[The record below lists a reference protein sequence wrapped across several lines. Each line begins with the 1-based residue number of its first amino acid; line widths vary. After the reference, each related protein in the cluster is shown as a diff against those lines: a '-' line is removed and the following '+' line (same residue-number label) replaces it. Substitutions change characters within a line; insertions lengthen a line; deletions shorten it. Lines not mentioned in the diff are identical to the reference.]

1 MIVTDTILE
10 QASRLKAAGEQFALV
25 TVVRSDSPTSAK
37 PGAKGIVRLDG
48 TIEGWIGGGCAQPAV
63 IKTAKQAL
71 RDGQP
76 RLIRITPD
84 TEGDA
89 DEGITEFG
97 MACHSGGTLDIFID
111 PVTVKPTLLILGSAP
126 AGQVLTGLAARVGFH
141 VVVADRRIE
150 REAFPEAAAVL
161 DSMDGITLQPPAFV
175 VVATQGR
182 RDEAGLEAALAT
194 GAEYVA
200 FISSGRK
207 ADKLREYLK
216 ERGHDP
222 ARVDAIIA
230 PAGVPTGAVT
240 PEEIALSVL
249 AGVSQARRAGKG
261 AVSAA
266 AAARAPQPETAP
278 EPPAQAGE
286 EAGEAI
292 DPVCGMSVE
301 IADAEHVAEH
311 GGRRYYFCCAGCRHK
326 FEKSPDE
333 YLERST

>member
-1 MIVTDTILE
+1 MIVSDTILD
-10 QASRLKAAGEQFALV
+10 QASRRKAGGEQFALV

-37 PGAKGIVRLDG
+37 PGAKAIVLADG

-63 IKTAKQAL
+63 IKTARQAL

-84 TEGDA
+84 TQGDV

-126 AGQVLTGLAARVGFH
+126 AAQVLTGLAARVGFH
-141 VVVADRRIE
+141 VVIADRKLTRVQ
-150 REAFPEAAAVL
+150 FPEADVVL
-161 DSMDGITLQPPAFV
+161 DSLEGIALRAPAFV

-182 RDEAGLEAALAT
+182 RDEAALEAALAT

-200 FISSGRK
+200 FVSSARK
-207 ADKLREYLK
+207 ADKLRQYLK

-222 ARVDAIIA
+222 ARVEAIIA

-249 AGVSQARRAGKG
+249 AGVSQARRAGQG
-261 AVSAA
+261 SVSAA
-266 AAARAPQPETAP
+266 AALGSPQPQPAP
-278 EPPAQAGE
+278 EPTAGGDG

-292 DPVCGMSVE
+292 DPVCGMTVG
-301 IADAEHVAEH
+301 IADADHVAEH
-311 GGRRYYFCCAGCRHK
+311 EGRRYYFCCAHCQHS
-326 FEKSPDE
+326 FEKEPGK
-333 YLERST
+333 YLERAT